1 MALISREDIPE
12 EETMESVSP
21 ALHGLFLRCTV
32 NAVRV
37 DQGVSVVI
45 DHSGT
50 AFTLGDTTDGRDLQL
65 FHVL

>member
-12 EETMESVSP
+12 EETMESASP
-21 ALHGLFLRCTV
+21 LHGLFLRCTV

-50 AFTLGDTTDGRDLQL
+50 AFTLGDTTDGRYLQL